1 MWAAYSQFRPR
12 EGEDVMMKLF
22 KRLQEKLEGTMSAV
36 AFAEEGEVET
46 ARQMVAEVSKDEAK
60 HEKPA
65 TARPVQPISL
75 PRPEHA

>member
-1 MWAAYSQFRPR
+1 
-12 EGEDVMMKLF
+12 MMKLF
-22 KRLQEKLEGTMSAV
+22 RRLQEKLEGTMSAV

-46 ARQMVAEVSKDEAK
+46 ARQMVAEVSKDEAR

-65 TARPVQPISL
+65 ETARPVQPISL